1 MKPELLMKLA
11 LFDLDH
17 TLLPLDSDQSWGE
30 FMLSLGWVDE
40 ATFRAHNDA
49 FYADYH
55 AGCWDIHDY
64 VRFATQSVRI
74 QGPEA
79 AALAHRRF
87 MDEVIAPAMHPSALA
102 LVKHHRDQGD
112 TLVMVTATNEFV
124 TGPIAKAFG
133 IDVLLAVE
141 LERDEAGQITGE
153 IAGVPSLREG
163 KVIRVTDWL
172 ASQGLDWS
180 QVSATFYSDSTNDLP
195 LLEKVQVP
203 VVTNPDVDFRLNGR
217 RVVMEAGSAWYLK
230 ITDPHSVANHGT
242 EDRVHL
248 VIDGY
253 VNDWVRGLFAAVEEA
268 V

>member
-1 MKPELLMKLA
+1 MNLA

-30 FMLSLGWVDE
+30 FTLSLGWVDE
-40 ATFRAHNDA
+40 ATFRAQNDA

-55 AGCWDIHDY
+55 AGCLDIHDY

-124 TGPIAKAFG
+124 TTPIAK
-133 IDVLLAVE
+133 I
-141 LERDEAGQITGE
+141 
-153 IAGVPSLREG
+153 
-163 KVIRVTDWL
+163 
-172 ASQGLDWS
+172 
-180 QVSATFYSDSTNDLP
+180 
-195 LLEKVQVP
+195 
-203 VVTNPDVDFRLNGR
+203 GR
-217 RVVMEAGSAWYLK
+217 AHV
-230 ITDPHSVANHGT
+230 
-242 EDRVHL
+242 
-248 VIDGY
+248 
-253 VNDWVRGLFAAVEEA
+253 
-268 V
+268 